1 MKRIVV
7 LGAGMVGSTIARDL
21 AAEDDFTVIS
31 ADRDRETLADISDL
45 VHSTWVVDVGDAQAL
60 FKVIENAD
68 AVVNAVPGFLG
79 FQTLKTVIEA
89 QCPVVDISFMPEDP
103 FELNAL
109 AHEKNVPAVVD
120 FGVAPGLSNLLVGHS
135 VALLDEAERVDIVV
149 GGLPQIRRKP
159 WEYAMPFSP
168 VDVLEEYTR
177 PVRFMENGEIVTRP
191 ALSEPELIDLPHIGT
206 LEAFNTDGLRTL
218 LRTIDCPFM
227 RERTMRYPGYAEKIK
242 LLVDSGFFSTDP
254 ISIDG
259 QEVRPFD
266 VTATLLFDAWK
277 LQKNEP
283 ELTVMRVVVIGTQDD
298 KHTGYLYD
306 LYDEYDELS
315 ETTSMARTTGFPAA
329 IMARML
335 ARKEFTHGG
344 IFAPEMIGAN
354 TPVFEQIMAGLEERD
369 ITVKTMVS
377 SS

>member
-1 MKRIVV
+1 
-7 LGAGMVGSTIARDL
+7 
-21 AAEDDFTVIS
+21 
-31 ADRDRETLADISDL
+31 
-45 VHSTWVVDVGDAQAL
+45 
-60 FKVIENAD
+60 
-68 AVVNAVPGFLG
+68 
-79 FQTLKTVIEA
+79 
-89 QCPVVDISFMPEDP
+89 
-103 FELNAL
+103 
-109 AHEKNVPAVVD
+109 
-120 FGVAPGLSNLLVGHS
+120 
-135 VALLDEAERVDIVV
+135 
-149 GGLPQIRRKP
+149 
-159 WEYAMPFSP
+159 
-168 VDVLEEYTR
+168 
-177 PVRFMENGEIVTRP
+177 
-191 ALSEPELIDLPHIGT
+191 
-206 LEAFNTDGLRTL
+206 
-218 LRTIDCPFM
+218 
-227 RERTMRYPGYAEKIK
+227 MRYPGYAEKIK